1 MESGESRLITISICT
16 VLSSQDAHLVN
27 DEDTLIIKVQ
37 DVIDKRGHMKWL
49 TG

>member
-1 MESGESRLITISICT
+1 MESDDWRLIPIPNCT
-16 VLSSQDAHLVN
+16 VMSSQDAHLVN
-27 DEDTLIIKVQ
+27 EEDTLIIKVQ